1 MDTIGRIRNFNR
13 AYTAV
18 IGLLDKNYLN
28 SERTLTEIRIL
39 YEIFC
44 GNSRARALCE
54 KLCLDAGYVSRILKK
69 LEGLG
74 LVERRR
80 SEEDS
85 RAMELRLTGEGEE
98 QVRIL
103 SQRSDAQIAELIRP
117 LNDFEREKLVGAME
131 TIEKI
136 LKL

>member
-131 TIEKI
+131 TIEKL